1 MKKFIFVSLA
11 LVVALSIIVY
21 PVSAATTLNNRI
33 FYTVDDLVTRY
44 TRYQNFWEVTLGSVD
59 NPLITP
65 FYTFTS
71 YTNGQTQSSYVEV
84 QSSRIPSTG
93 VNNYGYPFTYH
104 INFYPFGAS
113 DDNFASGVDLSSAVS
128 DITVFYRI
136 DRTTTTNANNTF
148 ENLNITVAF
157 RWFSSTGVDLGTT
170 RSRTYEFAGFGI
182 DESLT
187 FAIPRPNNS
196 NAVYA
201 VIFFEIGGT
210 YANGFKPAYSSSE
223 VWTVGGAVRFIDRSF
238 APQEFIDQPLNPVV
252 PDNSVDMD
260 DVLDKEDQLFD
271 DLHGFDSI
279 FDNAIGDGQSVFT
292 DFATPILAASFIL
305 NMYLE
310 VSFWSDLLKVS
321 LILGLFVVLFG
332 LALSIPTFVNSSN
345 RSLPRGSSSKR
356 IDTGKS
362 IAKR

>member
-1 MKKFIFVSLA
+1 MKKSLIIC
-11 LVVALSIIVY
+11 LVLAVVFTSSVL
-21 PVSAATTLNNRI
+21 PVSASTTLNNRI
-33 FYTVDDLVTRY
+33 FYSVDDLVTRY

-65 FYTFTS
+65 FYTLTS

-93 VNNYGYPFTYH
+93 VSNYAYPTTYH
-104 INFYPFGAS
+104 INFYPFGAG
-113 DDNFASGVDLSSAVS
+113 DNNYASGVDLSSAIN

-136 DRTTTTNANNTF
+136 DRTSTTNSNNTF

-157 RWFSSTGVDLGTT
+157 RWFSSSGVDLGTT
-170 RSRTYEFAGFGI
+170 RSSTFEFAGFGI

-187 FAIPRPNNS
+187 FAIPRPDNS

-210 YANGFKPAYSSSE
+210 FANGFKPAYSSSE

-238 APQEFIDQPLNPVV
+238 APQEFIDQPLNPSE
-252 PDNSVDMD
+252 PDNSGDMD
-260 DVLDKEDQLFD
+260 AVIDREEQLFD
-271 DLHGFDSI
+271 NLHGFDSI
-279 FDNAIGDGQSVFT
+279 FDNVIGDGQSAFT
-292 DFATPILAASFIL
+292 SLAVPIMAASYIL
-305 NMYLE
+305 ERYLQIT
-310 VSFWSDLLKVS
+310 FWSDLLRIS
-321 LILGLFVVLFG
+321 LVLGIIVILFG
-332 LALSIPTFVNSSN
+332 LGLSIPTFVNSGS
-345 RSLPRGSSSKR
+345 RTSTKGSSSGR

>member
-1 MKKFIFVSLA
+1 MKKVIFVC
-11 LVVALSIIVY
+11 LVLIVALSITVF
-21 PVSAATTLNNRI
+21 PVSASTTLNNRI

-65 FYTFTS
+65 FYTLTS
-71 YTNGQTQSSYVEV
+71 YTNGQTQTSYVEV

-93 VNNYGYPFTYH
+93 VNNYAYPYTYH

-113 DDNFASGVDLSSAVS
+113 DDNFASGIDLSSAVS

-136 DRTTTTNANNTF
+136 DRTSTTNAINTF

-157 RWFSSTGVDLGTT
+157 RWFSSSGADLGTT
-170 RSRTYEFAGFGI
+170 RSSTYEFAGFGI

-210 YANGFKPAYSSSE
+210 YSSGFKPAYSSSE
-223 VWTVGGAVRFIDRSF
+223 VWTVGGSVRFIDRSF
-238 APQEFIDQPLNPVV
+238 APQEFIDQPLNPSE
-252 PDNSVDMD
+252 PGNSDDMD
-260 DVLDKEDQLFD
+260 AVIDREEQLFD
-271 DLHGFDSI
+271 NLHGFDSI
-279 FDNAIGDGQSVFT
+279 FDNVIGDGQSAFT
-292 DFATPILAASFIL
+292 SLAVPIMAASYIL
-305 NMYLE
+305 DRYLQI
-310 VSFWSDLLKVS
+310 SFWNDLLRIS
-321 LILGLFVVLFG
+321 LVLGIIVILFSLG
-332 LALSIPTFVNSSN
+332 LSIPTFVSSGS
-345 RSLPRGSSSKR
+345 RTSDRVSSSKR
-356 IDTGKS
+356 IDSGKS
-362 IAKR
+362 ISKR